1 MKKMLIN
8 FRNCHF
14 VKQRLAVSTFAINRT
29 TKKVNGSDHDI
40 LLFCTFLN
48 KQNILIMIF
57 KNRVNNVQPC
67 AVSNQHCLYV
77 IPRESTMFQSP
88 IQNHSNLQ

>member
-1 MKKMLIN
+1 MLIN

-29 TKKVNGSDHDI
+29 TEKVNGSDHDI

-48 KQNILIMIF
+48 KQNI
-57 KNRVNNVQPC
+57 
-67 AVSNQHCLYV
+67 
-77 IPRESTMFQSP
+77 
-88 IQNHSNLQ
+88 